1 MCGTKYKVGAVI
13 QTGFD
18 RLLPE
23 FSVIY
28 KIVTVDGD
36 LAKLFFVMEVLSVIQ
51 WNDHYHSYEVEKL
64 LQGDLNVYNQEDFV
78 TFCPM
83 HMTTP
88 VDGTG
93 SYVSMKSD
101 TDLMNPN

>member
-1 MCGTKYKVGAVI
+1 MCGTNYKVGAVI
-13 QTGFD
+13 QTGFHQ
-18 RLLPE
+18 LLPE
-23 FSVIY
+23 FSIIY

-36 LAKLFFVMEVLSVIQ
+36 LAKLFFVMEILSVIQ

-64 LQGDLNVYNQEDFV
+64 LQGDLNVYNQEEFV
-78 TFCPM
+78 TYYPM

-93 SYVSMKSD
+93 LYVNMKCD